1 MSRKAP
7 VHKLSN
13 SPNFHQMCIILYN
26 IQIMLFFN
34 SIFEKISYS
43 TNLDPQLLYFD
54 QEDNRPSLNG
64 CKFCET

>member
-1 MSRKAP
+1 
-7 VHKLSN
+7 
-13 SPNFHQMCIILYN
+13 
-26 IQIMLFFN
+26 MLFFN